1 MGKPPTKLVR
11 PNKHLLVEPQ
21 KIAPPGIIIPFSKK
35 NQQHKLKPTQ
45 FDFLIPMWIARLQD
59 FSWPVEAPRSRN
71 VIAIIPAYPVLN
83 SSNIHWLSHFLALAG
98 SWCCTCLYQHA
109 MFNKKIHPSDSCQQK
124 NIRKYTWSP
133 EQQKSNIFP
142 SVSPAPEPGAHFR
155 PGTMSRAQPFRWA
168 IFLCGD
174 NSTAFGNKRAPTHTQ
189 TSLNIISKNISQI
202 QDIHAF
208 LRWQNRNHP
217 IWRISAVEP
226 SLVDVSNAYLY
237 SVSAWKNASFIKH
250 QWLENLQAAGTS
262 LPTGR
267 SQGQT
272 PPKEGHSIQH
282 TCFYLPSS
290 WVDIGGNYP
299 TMSYHRKRG
308 TALYNWACQ
317 FLCKSISACEIII
330 IWANIR
336 GGGHLA

>member
-1 MGKPPTKLVR
+1 MLHMSISTCNVQQENSPQWFLPTK
-11 PNKHLLVEPQ
+11 K
-21 KIAPPGIIIPFSKK
+21 
-35 NQQHKLKPTQ
+35 
-45 FDFLIPMWIARLQD
+45 
-59 FSWPVEAPRSRN
+59 
-71 VIAIIPAYPVLN
+71 YPKMAEN
-83 SSNIHWLSHFLALAG
+83 N
-98 SWCCTCLYQHA
+98 
-109 MFNKKIHPSDSCQQK
+109 
-124 NIRKYTWSP
+124 YTWSP

-237 SVSAWKNASFIKH
+237 SVSAWKMHPLLNISGWKIYKPPEPVFRLVEVKAKRH
-250 QWLENLQAAGTS
+250 Q
-262 LPTGR
+262 
-267 SQGQT
+267 
-272 PPKEGHSIQH
+272 
-282 TCFYLPSS
+282 
-290 WVDIGGNYP
+290 
-299 TMSYHRKRG
+299 KRG
-308 TALYNWACQ
+308 TQSNTHVFIYLHHGWTSGAIIQPWAITGKEALRYIIEPVNSCVNPFRFPLA
-317 FLCKSISACEIII
+317 KS
-330 IWANIR
+330 
-336 GGGHLA
+336 